1 MEGRVVQRAECMPI
15 QSTSYMNI
23 KKEAIAKA
31 GEPVSFYLAKPIH
44 VIFTTC
50 LFILPVK
57 KKDITK

>member
-31 GEPVSFYLAKPIH
+31 GEPVSIQCLAKNNKSK
-44 VIFTTC
+44 TR
-50 LFILPVK
+50 
-57 KKDITK
+57 